1 MDRIVDT
8 PIHDVQTVIW
18 TSVTEDNHLVSL
30 WSTWYHIWPDGIVL
44 EHILQD
50 MRAKD
55 LNSPFRS
62 LLLVNGILAVESLVS
77 DY

>member
-1 MDRIVDT
+1 M
-8 PIHDVQTVIW
+8 P
-18 TSVTEDNHLVSL
+18 L